1 MGVRIGAMAMLT
13 LVLALAPGASAAQA
27 ATCPNQS
34 ASVVPGA
41 ERQQADC
48 LDDLTT
54 KGTTTNGHTDQSDWM
69 SLHASKTKNPD
80 KVVPGLQIDGYFPD
94 TSTSN
99 GYKGWFH
106 DSQFVIRFPN
116 DWNGKLVVT
125 GAPGVRRQY
134 AADFIIG
141 DFVLAKGYAYAS
153 TDKGNNGVN
162 FFRDGG
168 QPGDSV
174 AEWHTRVTELTRA
187 AKEAARLR
195 YGRAPERTYMTGIS
209 NGGYLTRWQI
219 ENRPELYDGA
229 VDWEGTLMLAE
240 GPNLFTYLPAALKHF
255 PDYKAGS
262 EAARQAMLAAGFAP
276 GSEFQWEDHY
286 AEYWDLTQRVYREEF
301 DPGYDGPIEPSTPGT
316 PFCQSSTPLAPCDA
330 DYDYASRPQS
340 VKDAMAKVSL
350 TGRIGKP
357 MLTLH
362 GTLDALLPIA
372 TDSDVY
378 TKMIRDAGLGSLHR
392 YYVIEGGTHVDSR
405 YDRYPEQS
413 RPILP
418 CYRAAFESLEA
429 MVERGATPP
438 PSQNVARTAGGDIVN
453 NCPLAGGSTTPGAG
467 SPGSAAG
474 TSGNAA
480 SKPRL
485 RMRVTP
491 RRVRS
496 GRRTRFMFRVSAQ
509 GRAVRG
515 AKVRFAGATRS
526 TDRRGRAVMVRRPV
540 RRGLRKAVAR
550 RVGMRSATL
559 RIRVLRPR

>member
-13 LVLALAPGASAAQA
+13 LVLALAPAVSSQA

-34 ASVVPGA
+34 ASTVPGA

-69 SLHASKTKNPD
+69 SLHSSKTKNPEQ
-80 KVVPGLQIDGYFPD
+80 VVPGLQIDGYFPD

-99 GYKGWFH
+99 AYKGWFH

-162 FFRDGG
+162 FFRDGA
-168 QPGDSV
+168 QPGDAL
-174 AEWHTRVTELTRA
+174 AEWHTRVTELTKA
-187 AKEAARLR
+187 AKETARLR
-195 YGRAPERTYMTGIS
+195 YGRAPEKTYMTGIS

-219 ENRPELYDGA
+219 ENQPELYDGA

-255 PDYKAGS
+255 PAYKRGD
-262 EAARQAMLAAGFAP
+262 EAAHQAMLAAGFAP

-286 AEYWDLTQRVYREEF
+286 AEYWDLTQRLYREEF
-301 DPGYDGPIEPSTPGT
+301 DPGYDGPLEGGVAFCQPGT
-316 PFCQSSTPLAPCDA
+316 PFCDA
-330 DYDYASRPQS
+330 DYDYASRPQA
-340 VKDAMAKVSL
+340 VKDAVGKVAL

-362 GTLDALLPIA
+362 GTADALLPIA

-378 TKMIRDAGLGSLHR
+378 TKMIRDAGLGSRHR

-429 MVERGATPP
+429 MVERGTTPP
-438 PSQNVARTAGGDIVN
+438 PSQSVARTAGGDIVN
-453 NCPLAGGSTTPGAG
+453 NCPLAGASSTGAG
-467 SPGSAAG
+467 TGSGGQGAG
-474 TSGNAA
+474 G

-485 RMRVTP
+485 RVRVTP
-491 RRVRS
+491 RRARS
-496 GRRTRFMFRVSAQ
+496 GRRTRFTFRVSAE

-515 AKVRFAGATRS
+515 AKVRFAGATR
-526 TDRRGRAVMVRRPV
+526 TTNRRGRVVMVRRPV
-540 RRGLRKAVAR
+540 RRGLRKAIVR
-550 RVGMRSATL
+550 RRGMRTATV
-559 RIRVLRPR
+559 RIRVLRRR